1 MTEWL
6 ASLAS
11 ASPESCQ
18 EAVADFSSL
27 EAYTERLEDAEAGS
41 AEVPF
46 FSLNFLFLVL
56 SCIRYSLMYLLLR
69 YESASSRYGS
79 SIFLLLLNSDP
90 YFGAG
95 SRPGFSVTENC

>member
-18 EAVADFSSL
+18 EAVADFSLL

-46 FSLNFLFLVL
+46 KKKFKGKFNKLRKRKTHPPPSPPSLLYVF
-56 SCIRYSLMYLLLR
+56 YSLIP
-69 YESASSRYGS
+69 EDAE
-79 SIFLLLLNSDP
+79 
-90 YFGAG
+90 AG
-95 SRPGFSVTENC
+95 

>member
-1 MTEWL
+1 VTEWL

-41 AEVPF
+41 AEVLF
-46 FSLNFLFLVL
+46 FH
-56 SCIRYSLMYLLLR
+56 
-69 YESASSRYGS
+69 
-79 SIFLLLLNSDP
+79 
-90 YFGAG
+90 
-95 SRPGFSVTENC
+95 

>member
-1 MTEWL
+1 VTEWL

-46 FSLNFLFLVL
+46 FIEFFILNFELHIL
-56 SCIRYSLMYLLLR
+56 
-69 YESASSRYGS
+69 
-79 SIFLLLLNSDP
+79 
-90 YFGAG
+90 
-95 SRPGFSVTENC
+95 

>member
-18 EAVADFSSL
+18 EAVADFSLL
-27 EAYTERLEDAEAGS
+27 ETYTERLEDAEAGS

-46 FSLNFLFLVL
+46 FFIEYYVLNFKLH
-56 SCIRYSLMYLLLR
+56 
-69 YESASSRYGS
+69 A
-79 SIFLLLLNSDP
+79 
-90 YFGAG
+90 
-95 SRPGFSVTENC
+95 

>member
-1 MTEWL
+1 LSFDRNFPRSYIPVTEWL

-41 AEVPF
+41 AEVPYF
-46 FSLNFLFLVL
+46 FSLNFSFLIL
-56 SCIRYSLMYLLLR
+56 SYIL
-69 YESASSRYGS
+69 
-79 SIFLLLLNSDP
+79 
-90 YFGAG
+90 
-95 SRPGFSVTENC
+95 VVVVV

>member
-46 FSLNFLFLVL
+46 FLK
-56 SCIRYSLMYLLLR
+56 
-69 YESASSRYGS
+69 
-79 SIFLLLLNSDP
+79 IF
-90 YFGAG
+90 
-95 SRPGFSVTENC
+95 